1 MSALSRMIGKNASY
15 LQQFIKKGSPR
26 KLEEADRGTLARFFG
41 VDESDLGKA
50 KEKYI
55 EQPAWMDVPRLAVGA
70 SAGSGANAE
79 AEEVFGTLRFS
90 ARWLRS
96 MGLRPEMLSAI
107 TVSGDSMEPTL
118 RHGDEILVDR
128 NWQPLRDGI
137 HVVRLDDAVL
147 VKRLG
152 MQGAGRIVLLSD
164 NPAYRPIECG
174 LDEAAVI
181 GRVVWKGGRI

>member
-1 MSALSRMIGKNASY
+1 
-15 LQQFIKKGSPR
+15 
-26 KLEEADRGTLARFFG
+26 
-41 VDESDLGKA
+41 
-50 KEKYI
+50 
-55 EQPAWMDVPRLAVGA
+55 
-70 SAGSGANAE
+70 
-79 AEEVFGTLRFS
+79 
-90 ARWLRS
+90 
-96 MGLRPEMLSAI
+96 
-107 TVSGDSMEPTL
+107 MEPTL

-174 LDEAAVI
+174 LDEVTVV